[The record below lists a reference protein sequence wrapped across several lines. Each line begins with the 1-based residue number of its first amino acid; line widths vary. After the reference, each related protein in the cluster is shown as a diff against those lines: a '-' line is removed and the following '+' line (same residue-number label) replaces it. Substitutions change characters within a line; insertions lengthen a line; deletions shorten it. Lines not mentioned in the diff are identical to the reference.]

1 MGRHEPGPQI
11 VTRARSLLSYALRA
25 KLSGLLTFF

>member
-1 MGRHEPGPQI
+1 MRMHGPGRQL
-11 VTRARSLLSYALRA
+11 VARARSLLSYALRA